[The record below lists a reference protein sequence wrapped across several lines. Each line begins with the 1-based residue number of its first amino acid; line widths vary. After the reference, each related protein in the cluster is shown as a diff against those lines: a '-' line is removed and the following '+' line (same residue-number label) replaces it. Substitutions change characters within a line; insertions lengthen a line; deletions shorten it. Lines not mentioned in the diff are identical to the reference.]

1 MGTFM
6 FKLCLTHRDGVVLTG
21 QQLVEGETRQ
31 LGDFNKVSG

>member
-31 LGDFNKVSG
+31 LVF